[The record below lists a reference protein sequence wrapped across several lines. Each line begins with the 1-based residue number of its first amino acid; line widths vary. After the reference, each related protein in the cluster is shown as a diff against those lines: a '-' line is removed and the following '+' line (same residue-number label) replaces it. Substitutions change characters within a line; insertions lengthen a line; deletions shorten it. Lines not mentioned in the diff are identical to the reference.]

1 ETAGEQDNAGF
12 NLYRSASLQE
22 KGEKVNAT
30 LIPSRSPGGGE
41 GASYEF
47 LDTAARP
54 GQTYFYTLEDVDLN
68 GRRTAHGPAVL
79 SFWRV
84 YLPRVLHRR

>member
-30 LIPSRSPGGGE
+30 LIPSCCPGGGE
-41 GASYEF
+41 GAVYNF
-47 LDTAARP
+47 LDTTARP

-68 GRRTAHGPAVL
+68 GRRTAHGPAVIAY
-79 SFWRV
+79 RQV
-84 YLPRVLHRR
+84 YLPLVGR